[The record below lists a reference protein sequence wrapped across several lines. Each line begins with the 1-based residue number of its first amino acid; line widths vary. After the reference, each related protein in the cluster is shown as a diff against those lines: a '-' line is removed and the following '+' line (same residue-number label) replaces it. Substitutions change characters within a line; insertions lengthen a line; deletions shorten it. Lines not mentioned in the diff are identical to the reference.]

1 MHIFNSAIL
10 LCHCA
15 CMIAFYF
22 KLKSSY
28 YFVNRV
34 EEMQAEDQSSSWH
47 KGKLRFCKEVGWESR
62 LQTFWLQSLSLHS
75 QGPASGSL
83 PQGSVSQPLAP
94 PLSSW
99 PCPQTQAP
107 PPRRVLFYHSRP
119 RPADSGPA
127 PSPHCSSLASPLR
140 PRPGRPPYWSFCPSR

>member
-1 MHIFNSAIL
+1 
-10 LCHCA
+10 
-15 CMIAFYF
+15 MIAFYF

-62 LQTFWLQSLSLHS
+62 LQTFRLQSSLSLHS

-94 PLSSW
+94 PLRSW
-99 PCPQTQAP
+99 PRPQTQAP
-107 PPRRVLFYHSRP
+107 PLRGSCSTTP
-119 RPADSGPA
+119 GPA
-127 PSPHCSSLASPLR
+127 PPTQAPPRRPTAQASPLR
-140 PRPGRPPYWSFCPSR
+140 FGPAPAGRHIGPSAQVASCWSSG